1 MRPIES
7 RLSRRTFVATSLA
20 SGFVLARPVV
30 PAQSQKRSLQME
42 TTIRVDSGITTLL
55 NIFTVEPENR
65 EQLIALLKEGTE
77 TWIGKSAGFIS
88 ANFHNSKDGRRV
100 IIYGQWRRAE
110 DIEAMRQ
117 NPKMGP
123 YMQRITA
130 LATMEALTCD
140 VSYVHH
146 V

>member
-1 MRPIES
+1 MRPIET
-7 RLSRRTFVATSLA
+7 RLSRRMFVATSLA
-20 SGFVLARPVV
+20 SGFVLAMPVV

-117 NPKMGP
+117 NPHMGP
-123 YMQRITA
+123 YMQRIAA